1 MRKHFIDNIRW
12 ATIVLVLIYH
22 VFYIYNSSGVFGGI
36 GGFSEVQYQDSFL
49 YFVYP
54 WFMALLFLVAGIS
67 SRYALN
73 VHTHKEFIKDK
84 TAKLLVPSTLGLF
97 VYHFITGYLNIK
109 FGGGLSSIPAALIYP
124 ISVISGIGPLWFIQM
139 LYIFSLLLIL
149 IRKIDS
155 KDRLYEL
162 GKKCNLI
169 ILILLFVPVFGA
181 SQILN
186 VPVITTYR
194 FGIYFFVFL
203 LGYFVFSHNE
213 IQLKLS
219 KYAIPL
225 LIISLLMGIGYV
237 LYFFGLNYADATVL
251 QHIFT
256 SVYLWSAILAILG
269 CGKAFFDKTN
279 KVTSYL
285 AKSSFGIYIVHYSIT
300 LVLCYLLKTYVPI
313 PVVLIYI
320 IAIAGVFLLSPAVY
334 ELLRRIPVIRYFM
347 FGIKKKK
354 VG

>member
-67 SRYALN
+67 SRYALTL
-73 VHTHKEFIKDK
+73 HTHKEFIKDK

-139 LYIFSLLLIL
+139 LYIFSLLLVL

-155 KDRLYEL
+155 
-162 GKKCNLI
+162 
-169 ILILLFVPVFGA
+169 
-181 SQILN
+181 
-186 VPVITTYR
+186 
-194 FGIYFFVFL
+194 
-203 LGYFVFSHNE
+203 
-213 IQLKLS
+213 
-219 KYAIPL
+219 
-225 LIISLLMGIGYV
+225 
-237 LYFFGLNYADATVL
+237 
-251 QHIFT
+251 
-256 SVYLWSAILAILG
+256 
-269 CGKAFFDKTN
+269 
-279 KVTSYL
+279 
-285 AKSSFGIYIVHYSIT
+285 
-300 LVLCYLLKTYVPI
+300 
-313 PVVLIYI
+313 
-320 IAIAGVFLLSPAVY
+320 
-334 ELLRRIPVIRYFM
+334 
-347 FGIKKKK
+347 
-354 VG
+354 